1 MKPLSPDEKSLYI
14 MANKDVREANL
25 EAAEHFSK
33 YGKHEFR
40 NTYKSDFIFI
50 KKFKAA
56 KILTMQ
62 FNYDVKLSP
71 LYSFLKFMIVPK
83 LTMGINNNHGSFLS
97 LHLPDISNIHSKNVV
112 LINHRSEL
120 GNCLV
125 NVDNIYLKNV
135 VLGEECIY
143 VMPKDSKNRFY
154 MDELNQKLIIE
165 SYQNEK

>member
-1 MKPLSPDEKSLYI
+1 MKPLSPDEKFLYI

-25 EAAEHFSK
+25 EAAEHYSK
-33 YGKHEFR
+33 YGKYEFR
-40 NTYKSDFIFI
+40 NIYKSDFIFI
-50 KKFKAA
+50 EKFKAA

-62 FNYDVKLSP
+62 MNYDVKLSSF
-71 LYSFLKFMIVPK
+71 YSFLKFMIVPK
-83 LTMGINNNHGSFLS
+83 LKMGINKNHGSFFS

-112 LINHRSEL
+112 LIKHRSEL

-125 NVDNIYLKNV
+125 SVDNIYLKNMV
-135 VLGEECIY
+135 MDERRKY

-154 MDELNQKLIIE
+154 MDELNQKLIME